1 MRLMLPVLLSI
12 LGARRR
18 IADATA
24 AKEAAEAKL
33 LELESIDKDEFRLAE
48 SAVSWSLTGVGCSM
62 KFLCSS

>member
-1 MRLMLPVLLSI
+1 MLFGRSVSLDASSASQYF

-33 LELESIDKDEFRLAE
+33 LELESIDKDEFRPTA
-48 SAVSWSLTGVGCSM
+48 SAVSRSLTGVGP
-62 KFLCSS
+62 